1 MACCHYFSEIEGN
14 ETVFSVDAT
23 AISCG
28 HGVLKELGHEI
39 KSLRLSRV
47 AIFTD
52 AHVSKLWFFE
62 EALASCKLAG
72 IDVTIFDE
80 SRVEPSDR
88 SMMNAIKF
96 AQEGQFEGFVSI
108 GGGSVIDTCKLANLY
123 SSYPADFEDYVN
135 APLGKG
141 IPVPGS
147 LKPHI
152 ACPTTAG
159 TGSECTGIAVF
170 DLISQNVKTGIA
182 SKYLKPS
189 RALIEPAVTQTL
201 PSSVVAC
208 SGFDVL
214 SHALESYTASPFTNR
229 SKLDNPGLRPLSQG
243 SNPWSDMGC
252 REALRLSGLYLER
265 AVNDENDQEAR
276 ENMMFAAT
284 LAGIAFGNS
293 GVHIPH
299 AMSYSVAGMI
309 KDFNPVGYPSDHAM
323 CPHGM
328 SVIVNAPAVFRFTAE
343 HCPQRHFQA
352 AELLGADVA
361 GANEEDSGELLANK
375 ISNMM
380 KKTGMP
386 NGVSGVGYAQAH
398 VGELANGAFA
408 QQRLLSN
415 APCDVKESDLKLLY
429 QQAMSYW

>member
-123 SSYPADFEDYVN
+123 SSYPAEFEEYVN

-386 NGVSGVGYAQAH
+386 NGVSGVGYAQTH

>member
-1 MACCHYFSEIEGN
+1 MSCCHYFAEQDGN
-14 ETVFSVDAT
+14 ESIFSVDTT

-39 KSLRLSRV
+39 KRLNLSRV

-52 AHVSKLWFFE
+52 AEVSKLWFFE
-62 EALASCKLAG
+62 EAINSCKREG
-72 IDVTIFDE
+72 INITVFDE

-88 SMMNAIKF
+88 SLMNAIEF
-96 AQEGQFEGFVSI
+96 AQEGRFDGFVSI
-108 GGGSVIDTCKLANLY
+108 GGGSVIDTCKVANLY

-141 IPVPGS
+141 IPVPGQ

-170 DLISQNVKTGIA
+170 DLVAQNVKTGIA
-182 SKYLKPS
+182 SKFLKPS

-201 PSSVVAC
+201 PATVVAC

-214 SHALESYTASPFTNR
+214 SHALESYTASPFTHR
-229 SKLDNPGLRPLSQG
+229 SKPDNSSARPLSQG
-243 SNPWSDMGC
+243 ANPWSDIGC
-252 REALRLSGLYLER
+252 REALRLTGQYLVR
-265 AVNDENDQEAR
+265 AVNDANDQEAR

-328 SVIVNAPAVFRFTAE
+328 SVIVNAPAVFRYTAE
-343 HCPQRHFQA
+343 HCPQRHLQA
-352 AELLGADVA
+352 AELLGADTI
-361 GANEEDSGELLANK
+361 GAHEGDAGELLAK
-375 ISNMM
+375 IISDMM
-380 KKTGMP
+380 QITGMP
-386 NGVSGVGYAQAH
+386 NGVSGVGYAESH
-398 VGELANGAFA
+398 VGALATGAFA

-415 APCDVKESDLKLLY
+415 APCDVHESDLKMLY
-429 QQAMSYW
+429 QQAMTYW

>member
-1 MACCHYFSEIEGN
+1 MACCHHFAEQEGN
-14 ETVFSVDAT
+14 ESIFSVDTT

-39 KSLRLSRV
+39 KNLNLSRV

-52 AHVSKLWFFE
+52 AQVSNLWFFE
-62 EALASCKLAG
+62 EAIASCKREG
-72 IDVTIFDE
+72 IDVAVFKD
-80 SRVEPSDR
+80 SRVEPSD
-88 SMMNAIKF
+88 SSLNEAIEF
-96 AQEGQFEGFVSI
+96 AIEGRFDGFVSI
-108 GGGSVIDTCKLANLY
+108 GGGSVIDTCKVANLY

-141 IPVPGS
+141 IPVPGV

-170 DLISQNVKTGIA
+170 DLLSQGVKTGIA
-182 SKYLKPS
+182 SKFLKPG
-189 RALIEPAVTQTL
+189 RALVEPAVTQTL
-201 PSSVVAC
+201 PATVVAS

-229 SKLDNPGLRPLSQG
+229 IKPANPSARPLSQG
-243 SNPWSDMGC
+243 ANPWSDIGC
-252 REALRLSGLYLER
+252 REALRLTGQYLVR

-299 AMSYSVAGMI
+299 AMSYSVAGMV
-309 KDFNPVGYPSDHAM
+309 KDFNPAGYPSDHAM

-328 SVIVNAPAVFRFTAE
+328 SVIVNAPAVFRYTSE

-352 AELLGADVA
+352 AEMLGADTS
-361 GANEEDSGELLANK
+361 GAHEDDAGELLATK
-375 ISNMM
+375 LSDMM
-380 KKTGMP
+380 QQTNMP
-386 NGVSGVGYAQAH
+386 NGIAGVGYAQSNIDDL
-398 VGELANGAFA
+398 VSGAFA

-415 APCDVKESDLKLLY
+415 APCDVNQSDLKSLY

>member
-1 MACCHYFSEIEGN
+1 MACCHYFAEKEGN
-14 ETVFSVDAT
+14 ETIFAVDTT

-28 HGVLKELGHEI
+28 HGALKELGHEI
-39 KSLRLSRV
+39 KRLNLSRV

-52 AHVSKLWFFE
+52 AQVAKHWFFE
-62 EALASCKLAG
+62 EAIDSCKREG
-72 IDVTIFDE
+72 INITVFDE

-88 SMMNAIKF
+88 SLMNAIEF
-96 AQEGQFEGFVSI
+96 AQEGRFDGFVSI
-108 GGGSVIDTCKLANLY
+108 GGGSAIDTCKVANLY

-141 IPVPGS
+141 IPVPGK
-147 LKPHI
+147 LTPHI

-170 DLISQNVKTGIA
+170 DLVSQGVKTGIA

-189 RALIEPAVTQTL
+189 MALIEPAVTQTL
-201 PSSVVAC
+201 PATVVAS

-214 SHALESYTASPFTNR
+214 SHALESYTASPFTHR
-229 SKLDNPGLRPLSQG
+229 CKPDNSSARPLSQG
-243 SNPWSDMGC
+243 ANPWSDIGC
-252 REALRLSGLYLER
+252 REALRLTGQYLVR
-265 AVNDENDQEAR
+265 AVNDANDQEAR

-299 AMSYSVAGMI
+299 AMSYSVAGLI
-309 KDFNPVGYPSDHAM
+309 KDFNPAGYPSDHAM

-328 SVIVNAPAVFRFTAE
+328 SVIVNAPAVFRYTSE

-352 AELLGADVA
+352 AEMLGADIS
-361 GANEEDSGELLANK
+361 GAHEDNAGELLATK
-375 ISNMM
+375 LSDMM
-380 KKTGMP
+380 QQTNMP
-386 NGVSGVGYAQAH
+386 NGIAGVGYAESN
-398 VGELANGAFA
+398 VDDLVSGAFA

-415 APCDVKESDLKLLY
+415 APCQVHKNDLKRLY
-429 QQAMSYW
+429 QDAISYW

>member
-1 MACCHYFSEIEGN
+1 MSCCHYFAEQDGN
-14 ETVFSVDAT
+14 ESIFSVDTT
-23 AISCG
+23 AINCG
-28 HGVLKELGHEI
+28 HGVLKELGQEI
-39 KSLRLSRV
+39 KRLNLSRV

-52 AHVSKLWFFE
+52 ADVSKLWFFE
-62 EALASCKLAG
+62 EAISSCKREG
-72 IDVTIFDE
+72 IVMTVFDE
-80 SRVEPSDR
+80 SRVEPSDQ
-88 SMMNAIKF
+88 SLMNAIEF
-96 AQEGQFEGFVSI
+96 AQEGRFDGFVSI
-108 GGGSVIDTCKLANLY
+108 GGGSVIDTCKVANLY

-141 IPVPGS
+141 IAVPGQ

-170 DLISQNVKTGIA
+170 DLVAKNVKTGIA
-182 SKYLKPS
+182 SKFLKPS

-201 PSSVVAC
+201 PATVVAC

-214 SHALESYTASPFTNR
+214 SHALESYTASPFTHR
-229 SKLDNPGLRPLSQG
+229 SKPDNPSVRPLSQG
-243 SNPWSDMGC
+243 ANPWSDIGC
-252 REALRLSGLYLER
+252 REALRLTGQYLVR
-265 AVNDENDQEAR
+265 AVNDANDEEAR

-328 SVIVNAPAVFRFTAE
+328 SVIVNAPAVFRYTAE
-343 HCPQRHFQA
+343 HCPQRHLQA
-352 AELLGADVA
+352 AELLGADTIGVHEGDA
-361 GANEEDSGELLANK
+361 GELLAQK
-375 ISNMM
+375 ISDMM
-380 KKTGMP
+380 QITGMP
-386 NGVSGVGYAQAH
+386 NGVSGVGYAESH
-398 VGELANGAFA
+398 VDDLAIGAFA

-415 APCDVKESDLKLLY
+415 APCDVHESDLKLLY
-429 QQAMSYW
+429 QQAMNYW

>member
-1 MACCHYFSEIEGN
+1 MSCCHYFAEQEGN
-14 ETVFSVDAT
+14 ESIFAVDTT

-39 KSLRLSRV
+39 KRLNLSHV
-47 AIFTD
+47 AVFTD
-52 AHVSKLWFFE
+52 AQVSKHWFFE
-62 EALASCKLAG
+62 VAIASCKIEG
-72 IDVTIFDE
+72 IDVTIFKE

-88 SMMNAIKF
+88 SLMNAIKF
-96 AQEGQFEGFVSI
+96 AQEGRFEGFVSI
-108 GGGSVIDTCKLANLY
+108 GGGSVIDTCKVANLY

-141 IPVPGS
+141 IPVPGQ

-182 SKYLKPS
+182 SKFLKPS
-189 RALIEPAVTQTL
+189 KALIEPAVTQTL
-201 PSSVVAC
+201 PATVVAC

-214 SHALESYTASPFTNR
+214 SHALESYTASPFTHR
-229 SKLDNPGLRPLSQG
+229 SKPDNSSARPLSQG
-243 SNPWSDMGC
+243 ANPWSDIGC
-252 REALRLSGLYLER
+252 REALRLSGLYLVR

-328 SVIVNAPAVFRFTAE
+328 SVIVNAPAVFRYTAE
-343 HCPQRHFQA
+343 HCPERHLQA
-352 AELLGADVA
+352 AELLGVDIT
-361 GANEEDSGELLANK
+361 GANETDAGELLANQ
-375 ISNMM
+375 ISSMM
-380 KKTGMP
+380 QETGMP
-386 NGVSGVGYAQAH
+386 NGVSGVGYAESH
-398 VGELANGAFA
+398 VEDLARGAFA
-408 QQRLLSN
+408 QQRLLTN
-415 APCDVKESDLKLLY
+415 APCDVNESDLKLLY
-429 QQAMSYW
+429 QQAMTYW

>member
-386 NGVSGVGYAQAH
+386 NGVSGVGYAQTH